1 MADLELNNP
10 EFDIVVDIDGT
21 SKTVKV
27 QPDETSDGVPIYKCY
42 SGETLLTQVR
52 LDEEGNWEQMWGEL
66 GQEEIDAIGKVIAEK
81 E

>member
-10 EFDIVVDIDGT
+10 EFDIVVELDGT

-27 QPDETSDGVPIYKCY
+27 QPDETSDGVPFYKCY
-42 SGETLLTQVR
+42 SGEDLLTQIR
-52 LDEEGNWEQMWGEL
+52 LDEDNKWEQMWGEL
-66 GQEEIDAIGKVIAEK
+66 KQEDIDAIGEVIAEK